1 MTNFASANSVDVK
14 GCIRLFDNDVLSRH
28 PQSFSRILP
37 NRRGSLVIYSKGHCH
52 GSLVVCRVCR
62 ATKRKSKLRGT
73 FIVVDTPCEIVR
85 DLRTKMSFIM
95 INSQTELQV
104 LKMQNQELHTHRG
117 RNRGKQK
124 TKNGYAVS
132 CLPV

>member
-1 MTNFASANSVDVK
+1 M
-14 GCIRLFDNDVLSRH
+14 
-28 PQSFSRILP
+28 
-37 NRRGSLVIYSKGHCH
+37 
-52 GSLVVCRVCR
+52 
-62 ATKRKSKLRGT
+62 
-73 FIVVDTPCEIVR
+73 VDTPCEIVR
-85 DLRTKMSFIM
+85 DLRAKMSFIM